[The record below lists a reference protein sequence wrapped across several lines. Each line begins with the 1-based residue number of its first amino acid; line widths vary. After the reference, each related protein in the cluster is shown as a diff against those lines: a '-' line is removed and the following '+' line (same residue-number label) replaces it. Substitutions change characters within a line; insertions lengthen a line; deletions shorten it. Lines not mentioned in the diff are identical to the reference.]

1 METKEQSLLRIAE
14 ALENFSAKNLG
25 DLTELETEDKTNLV
39 AAVNEVVGNAE
50 DMADDI
56 EEIAE
61 AQGDLADL
69 TTTEKTNI
77 VGAVNEVVGS
87 VEGMA
92 DAQGDLADLTTTAK
106 TSIIA
111 AINELVTRVAA
122 LEPTE

>member
-1 METKEQSLLRIAE
+1 MESKEQSLLRIAE

-69 TTTEKTNI
+69 TTT
-77 VGAVNEVVGS
+77 
-87 VEGMA
+87 
-92 DAQGDLADLTTTAK
+92 AK